1 MYTDRSRGASTSGMQ
16 HKVGK
21 WLSTEAEQQV
31 GEWLGLFIHML
42 VESADILTVDE
53 LKYVALALQHNKL
66 YNQTLCTELQYEE
79 LHTTHI
85 SLLEAKLAVAEGQME
100 AKGRFEMH

>member
-1 MYTDRSRGASTSGMQ
+1 MYIGRSRGASTSGVQ
-16 HKVGK
+16 HKVRK

-31 GEWLGLFIHML
+31 GEWLGLFVRMP
-42 VESADILTVDE
+42 VESVDVLTVDE

-66 YNQTLCTELQYEE
+66 YNQAPCTEPQYEE

-85 SLLEAKLAVAEGQME
+85 SLREAKLAVAEGE
-100 AKGRFEMH
+100 ARGHFEMH